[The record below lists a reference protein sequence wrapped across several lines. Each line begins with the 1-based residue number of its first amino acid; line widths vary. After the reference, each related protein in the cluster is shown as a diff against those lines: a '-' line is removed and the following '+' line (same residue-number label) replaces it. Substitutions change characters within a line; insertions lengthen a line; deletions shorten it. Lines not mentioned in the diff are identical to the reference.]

1 MHWRNAVVELQARLC
16 VWRSVHGRSDH
27 DPLLMYRAGHQVTTE
42 KMIRAQLAEQTGAD
56 MAPRKGFVREQ
67 V

>member
-1 MHWRNAVVELQARLC
+1 MHWRDAVVELQARLC